1 MIRGEGDSDHM
12 ENPFFHYVDDFE
24 EEAEAFLRKYKCADA
39 IENPRRIP
47 IREIAEK
54 RMSLDIVATE
64 YLSPDDS
71 TQGAIAFSR
80 GTIEVYDWSLNEFT
94 GYEVSGPTIFVDA
107 DIINAGRINNTLAH
121 ECYHWWRH
129 RNYFN
134 YKRIHENSAEFGI
147 RCNRYNASL
156 NQNRD
161 KWSDVERME
170 WQART
175 IAPKI
180 LMPRTATKRKI
191 ETLYAAFSSMGGRRS
206 AYTEQVIAAIADFF
220 EVSKQSAAIRMTELG
235 YDDAARFTVPSR
247 EVNAGSKPKERS
259 ASKATRHQRPITVE
273 DAFKLY
279 LENESLRETIDTG
292 VFCFADGYFVLRDP
306 RYAQLDDTTYHLT
319 DYAKRHLAEC
329 TLDFSV
335 RLVAEQYLIHD
346 ASSYMM
352 YRADTVFKEE
362 TSFESNTQN
371 TEIYNK
377 AKDFEKQF
385 KRSKAIHRTAP
396 QLLWSY
402 MEAEGWNTTIFEYRT
417 NLDAMNY
424 TRVQKPDYKFS
435 IRPLVAMG
443 VGLKLDLSEMEE
455 ILTLAG
461 LSFREGD
468 REQQAYKYL
477 FTGMYGCSIDECNEF
492 LTKVHVPILGTK
504 QRG

>member
-1 MIRGEGDSDHM
+1 M

-24 EEAEAFLRKYKCADA
+24 EEAEAFLRKYNCADA

-47 IREIAEK
+47 IREIAT
-54 RMSLDIVATE
+54 RLMSLDIVESE

-71 TQGAIAFSR
+71 TQGAIAFSK
-80 GTIEVYDWSLNEFT
+80 GTIEVYDWSLMEFT
-94 GYEVSGPTIFVDA
+94 GYEVFGPTIFVDA
-107 DIINAGRINNTLAH
+107 DITNTGRINNTLAH

-134 YKRIHENSAEFGI
+134 YKRTHENSVEFGI
-147 RCNRYNASL
+147 RCNRYNRNL
-156 NQNRD
+156 NQD
-161 KWSDVERME
+161 HGKWSDVERME

-180 LMPRTATKRKI
+180 LMPRKATKKKI
-191 ETLYAAFSSMGGRRS
+191 ESLYAGFSSTGASRTS
-206 AYTEQVIAAIADFF
+206 CTEQVVAALADFF
-220 EVSKQSAAIRMTELG
+220 AVSKQSAAIRMTELG
-235 YDDAARFTVPSR
+235 YDEAAKFTDPGRISD
-247 EVNAGSKPKERS
+247 ESSKPRERI
-259 ASKATRHQRPITVE
+259 ASNAARHQRPITVE

-279 LENESLRETIDTG
+279 LENETLRETIDTG
-292 VFCFADGYFVLRDP
+292 VFCFADGYFVLHDSTYVQP
-306 RYAQLDDTTYHLT
+306 DGIAYHLT
-319 DYAKRHLAEC
+319 EYARTHLAEC

-346 ASSYMM
+346 SSSYMM
-352 YRADTVFKEE
+352 YRADTAFKEE
-362 TSFESNTQN
+362 RSFDANTQN

-377 AKDFEKQF
+377 AKDFERQF
-385 KRSKAIHRTAP
+385 KRAKAIHRTAP

-424 TRVQKPDYKFS
+424 TRVQKPDYKFT

-443 VGLKLDLSEMEE
+443 VGLRLDLSAMEE

-468 REQQAYKYL
+468 KEQQAYKYL
-477 FTGMYGCSIDECNEF
+477 FTGMYGKSIDECNEF
-492 LTKVHVPILGTK
+492 LEKVGVTTLGSK
-504 QRG
+504 QRA